1 MLHGLTG
8 RRTYGVLPFQHG
20 LGIDEEDGL
29 RVSLRGAVRESV
41 VAPPVGDDVLRVA
54 VCAVPLMSNFTD
66 VDALAAE
73 PGVVV
78 RFVDR
83 AEELVDADLVVV
95 PGTRGTVRALRW
107 LRERGL
113 ADALARRAAEGRP
126 VLGICGGFQVL
137 GEHIEDD
144 VESREG
150 SVAGLGLLPV
160 RVRFAREKTLARPVG
175 EALGEPV
182 EGYEIHHG
190 VAEVAGGEAFL
201 DGCRVGEMWGTHW
214 HGSLE
219 SDGFRRRFLAGWRGR
234 PAPLRPRARTSFA
247 ALREEQLDLLGDL
260 IEEHADTDALLSL
273 IEKGAPAGLPFIA
286 PGAPVTGGPGTRP
299 RPPRPLPERSFECHH
314 APRHQ
319 GGPVST
325 PYPFTALV
333 GQDDLRL
340 ALLLNAVSPAVG
352 GVLVRGEKGTA
363 KSTAVRALS
372 ALLPEVP
379 VVAGCRFSLRPG
391 RRRPEL
397 PRRPARGGRRA
408 ARPARMVELPVGAS
422 EDRLVGALDIERALA
437 EGVKAFE
444 PGLLA
449 DAHRGILYVDE
460 VNLLHDH
467 LVDLLLDAAAMG
479 ASYVERE
486 GVSVRHAARFLLVG
500 TMNPEEGELR
510 PQLLDRFGLTVEVA
524 ASRETDQRV
533 EVVRRRLAHDDDPEA
548 FAGRWADE
556 EAALRD
562 RVVAAR
568 ALLPQVVLGDGALR
582 QIAATCAAFEVDGM
596 RADIV
601 MARTAT
607 ALAAWAGRTD
617 VRSEDVRQAAL
628 LALPHRRRRNPFDAP
643 GLDEDKLDETLD
655 EAREDDAPEPPGSP
669 EPPEGDDDPDG
680 GPGGGGGQPPADGG
694 PDSPG
699 LPPQQ
704 SRDQAED
711 RNQGEGAGQEDA
723 PAPQAPAAGGPG
735 EQGAVSAA
743 EPFRTRM
750 LSVPGIG
757 EGAAGRRSRARTE
770 HGRTTGSRRPRGAL
784 TKLHLAATV
793 QAAAPHQRA
802 RGRSGTGLV
811 VRRDD
816 LRQAT
821 REGREGNLVLFVV
834 DASGSMAA
842 RQRMS
847 AVKGAVLSLLLDAYQ
862 RRDKVGL
869 VTFRGSA
876 AEVAL
881 PPTSSVDAAAAR
893 LETLPTG
900 GRTPLAAGLLRAHD
914 VLRVERLRDAARR
927 PLLVVVTD
935 GRATG
940 GVEPVAQAGRAA
952 RLFAA
957 DGVAS
962 VVVDC
967 ESGYV
972 RLGLAG
978 QLAGELGGT
987 AVTLDELRAD
997 SIAGLVKDV
1006 QGHGNHSRK
1015 AA

>member
-1 MLHGLTG
+1 M
-8 RRTYGVLPFQHG
+8 
-20 LGIDEEDGL
+20 
-29 RVSLRGAVRESV
+29 
-41 VAPPVGDDVLRVA
+41 
-54 VCAVPLMSNFTD
+54 
-66 VDALAAE
+66 
-73 PGVVV
+73 
-78 RFVDR
+78 
-83 AEELVDADLVVV
+83 
-95 PGTRGTVRALRW
+95 
-107 LRERGL
+107 
-113 ADALARRAAEGRP
+113 
-126 VLGICGGFQVL
+126 
-137 GEHIEDD
+137 
-144 VESREG
+144 
-150 SVAGLGLLPV
+150 
-160 RVRFAREKTLARPVG
+160 
-175 EALGEPV
+175 
-182 EGYEIHHG
+182 
-190 VAEVAGGEAFL
+190 
-201 DGCRVGEMWGTHW
+201 
-214 HGSLE
+214 
-219 SDGFRRRFLAGWRGR
+219 
-234 PAPLRPRARTSFA
+234 
-247 ALREEQLDLLGDL
+247 
-260 IEEHADTDALLSL
+260 
-273 IEKGAPAGLPFIA
+273 
-286 PGAPVTGGPGTRP
+286 
-299 RPPRPLPERSFECHH
+299 
-314 APRHQ
+314 
-319 GGPVST
+319 ST
-325 PYPFTALV
+325 PFPFTAVV

-372 ALLPEVP
+372 ALMPHVDVVP
-379 VVAGCRFSLRPG
+379 GCRFSCAPNAPDPACPDGPHEAGPG
-391 RRRPEL
+391 VP
-397 PRRPARGGRRA
+397 
-408 ARPARMVELPVGAS
+408 RPARMVELPVGAS
-422 EDRLVGALDIERALA
+422 EDRLVGALDIERALS

-449 DAHRGILYVDE
+449 DAHRGLLYVDE

-524 ASRETDQRV
+524 ASRDPDQRV
-533 EVVRRRLAHDDDPEA
+533 EVVRRRLAYDDDPEG
-548 FAGRWADE
+548 FATRWAE
-556 EAALRD
+556 EESDVRARI
-562 RVVAAR
+562 VAAR
-568 ALLPQVVLGDGALR
+568 ELLPSVRLGDGALR

-617 VRSEDVRQAAL
+617 VLAEDVRRAAL

-643 GLDEDKLDETLD
+643 GLDEDKLDETMEEFASD
-655 EAREDDAPEPPGSP
+655 EDGL
-669 EPPEGDDDPDG
+669 GDSGDSGDSGDEDPDPD
-680 GPGGGGGQPPADGG
+680 GPGGGGGGGRPPQDGPDGG
-694 PDSPG
+694 DSDSGDGGSDGSGEVP
-699 LPPQQ
+699 
-704 SRDQAED
+704 A
-711 RNQGEGAGQEDA
+711 QGEA
-723 PAPQAPAAGGPG
+723 PANESENGRAPSSGVG
-735 EQGAVSAA
+735 EQSPVRAA
-743 EPFRTRM
+743 EPFRTKV
-750 LSVPGIG
+750 LSVPGLG

-770 HGRTTGSRRPRGAL
+770 HGRTTGARRPRGAL

-802 RGRSGTGLV
+802 RGRSGPGLV

-842 RQRMS
+842 RQRMG

-869 VTFRGSA
+869 VTFRGST

-881 PPTSSVDAAAAR
+881 PPTSSVDAAAVR
-893 LETLPTG
+893 LESLPTG

-914 VLRVERLRDAARR
+914 VLRVERLRDPARR
-927 PLLVVVTD
+927 ALVVLVTD

-940 GVEPVAQAGRAA
+940 GPEPVALAGRAA

-957 DGVAS
+957 DKVAS

-967 ESGYV
+967 ESGLV

-978 QLAGELGGT
+978 RLAGELGGT

-997 SIAGLVKDV
+997 SIAGLVRDV
-1006 QGHGNHSRK
+1006 QSGSRGNSQGSQGNGRK

>member
-1 MLHGLTG
+1 MT
-8 RRTYGVLPFQHG
+8 TPF
-20 LGIDEEDGL
+20 
-29 RVSLRGAVRESV
+29 
-41 VAPPVGDDVLRVA
+41 
-54 VCAVPLMSNFTD
+54 
-66 VDALAAE
+66 
-73 PGVVV
+73 
-78 RFVDR
+78 
-83 AEELVDADLVVV
+83 
-95 PGTRGTVRALRW
+95 
-107 LRERGL
+107 
-113 ADALARRAAEGRP
+113 
-126 VLGICGGFQVL
+126 
-137 GEHIEDD
+137 
-144 VESREG
+144 
-150 SVAGLGLLPV
+150 
-160 RVRFAREKTLARPVG
+160 
-175 EALGEPV
+175 
-182 EGYEIHHG
+182 
-190 VAEVAGGEAFL
+190 
-201 DGCRVGEMWGTHW
+201 
-214 HGSLE
+214 
-219 SDGFRRRFLAGWRGR
+219 
-234 PAPLRPRARTSFA
+234 
-247 ALREEQLDLLGDL
+247 
-260 IEEHADTDALLSL
+260 
-273 IEKGAPAGLPFIA
+273 
-286 PGAPVTGGPGTRP
+286 
-299 RPPRPLPERSFECHH
+299 
-314 APRHQ
+314 
-319 GGPVST
+319 
-325 PYPFTALV
+325 PFTAVV

-379 VVAGCRFSLRPG
+379 VVPGCRFSCDPASPDPG
-391 RRRPEL
+391 CPDGPHE
-397 PRRPARGGRRA
+397 AGGGA
-408 ARPARMVELPVGAS
+408 ERPARMVELPVGAS
-422 EDRLVGALDIERALA
+422 EDRLVGALDIERALS

-524 ASRETDQRV
+524 ASREPDQRV
-533 EVVRRRLAHDDDPEA
+533 EVVRRRLAYDDDPA
-548 FAGRWADE
+548 GFAARWAEE
-556 EAALRD
+556 EAAVRA
-562 RVVAAR
+562 RIVAAR
-568 ALLPQVVLGDGALR
+568 ELLPSVRLGDGALR

-617 VRSEDVRQAAL
+617 VLAEDVRQAAL

-643 GLDEDKLDETLD
+643 GLDEDKLDETL
-655 EAREDDAPEPPGSP
+655 EEFGGSD
-669 EPPEGDDDPDG
+669 DDDPDPDPG
-680 GPGGGGGQPPADGG
+680 PDGPGGGGGQPEPDDAPQGDGDTAAR
-694 PDSPG
+694 PE
-699 LPPQQ
+699 
-704 SRDQAED
+704 A
-711 RNQGEGAGQEDA
+711 GEGGQ
-723 PAPQAPAAGGPG
+723 PQPSGAG
-735 EQGAVSAA
+735 EQSPARAS
-743 EPFRTRM
+743 EPFRTKV

-770 HGRTTGSRRPRGAL
+770 HGRTTGARRPRGAL

-802 RGRSGTGLV
+802 RGRSGPGLV
-811 VRRDD
+811 VHRDD

-869 VTFRGSA
+869 VTFRGTDA
-876 AEVAL
+876 DVAL

-914 VLRVERLRDAARR
+914 VLRVERLRDPARR
-927 PLLVVVTD
+927 PLVVLVTD

-940 GVEPVAQAGRAA
+940 GPEPVALAGRAA

-967 ESGYV
+967 ESGPV

-1006 QGHGNHSRK
+1006 QRR

>member
-1 MLHGLTG
+1 M
-8 RRTYGVLPFQHG
+8 
-20 LGIDEEDGL
+20 
-29 RVSLRGAVRESV
+29 
-41 VAPPVGDDVLRVA
+41 
-54 VCAVPLMSNFTD
+54 
-66 VDALAAE
+66 
-73 PGVVV
+73 
-78 RFVDR
+78 
-83 AEELVDADLVVV
+83 
-95 PGTRGTVRALRW
+95 
-107 LRERGL
+107 
-113 ADALARRAAEGRP
+113 
-126 VLGICGGFQVL
+126 
-137 GEHIEDD
+137 
-144 VESREG
+144 
-150 SVAGLGLLPV
+150 
-160 RVRFAREKTLARPVG
+160 
-175 EALGEPV
+175 
-182 EGYEIHHG
+182 
-190 VAEVAGGEAFL
+190 
-201 DGCRVGEMWGTHW
+201 
-214 HGSLE
+214 
-219 SDGFRRRFLAGWRGR
+219 
-234 PAPLRPRARTSFA
+234 
-247 ALREEQLDLLGDL
+247 
-260 IEEHADTDALLSL
+260 
-273 IEKGAPAGLPFIA
+273 
-286 PGAPVTGGPGTRP
+286 
-299 RPPRPLPERSFECHH
+299 
-314 APRHQ
+314 
-319 GGPVST
+319 ST
-325 PYPFTALV
+325 PFPFTAVV

-372 ALLPEVP
+372 ALLPPVD
-379 VVAGCRFSLRPG
+379 VVAGCRFSCDPAAPDPSCPDGPHHPPG
-391 RRRPEL
+391 AFES
-397 PRRPARGGRRA
+397 
-408 ARPARMVELPVGAS
+408 RPARMVELPVGAS

-524 ASRETDQRV
+524 ASREPDLRV
-533 EVVRRRLAHDDDPEA
+533 EVVRRRLAYDDDPA
-548 FAGRWADE
+548 GFAARWADE
-556 EAALRD
+556 EAAVRH
-562 RVVAAR
+562 RIVAAR
-568 ALLPQVVLGDGALR
+568 ELLPSVRLGDGALR

-607 ALAAWAGRTD
+607 ALAAWAGRT
-617 VRSEDVRQAAL
+617 VVLAEDVRQAAL

-643 GLDEDKLDETLD
+643 GLDEDRLDETLAEFSGQD
-655 EAREDDAPEPPGSP
+655 EDER
-669 EPPEGDDDPDG
+669 DDDPDPD
-680 GPGGGGGQPPADGG
+680 GPGGGGGRPAPEDGG
-694 PDSPG
+694 PRGGDTGARPEAG
-699 LPPQQ
+699 EDGEPQ
-704 SRDQAED
+704 AA
-711 RNQGEGAGQEDA
+711 GAG
-723 PAPQAPAAGGPG
+723 
-735 EQGAVSAA
+735 EQSPVRAA
-743 EPFRTRM
+743 EPFRTKV

-770 HGRTTGSRRPRGAL
+770 HGRTTGARRPRGAL
-784 TKLHLAATV
+784 TKLHLTATV
-793 QAAAPHQRA
+793 RAAAPHQRA
-802 RGRSGTGLV
+802 RGRSGPGLV

-816 LRQAT
+816 LRQAA

-876 AEVAL
+876 ADVAL

-893 LETLPTG
+893 LESLPTG
-900 GRTPLAAGLLRAHD
+900 GRTPLAAGLLKAHD
-914 VLRVERLRDAARR
+914 VLRVERLRDPARR
-927 PLLVVVTD
+927 ALVVVVTD

-940 GVEPVAQAGRAA
+940 GPEPVALAGRAA

-957 DGVAS
+957 DGIAS

-967 ESGYV
+967 ESGPV

-1006 QGHGNHSRK
+1006 QRR

>member
-1 MLHGLTG
+1 M
-8 RRTYGVLPFQHG
+8 
-20 LGIDEEDGL
+20 
-29 RVSLRGAVRESV
+29 
-41 VAPPVGDDVLRVA
+41 
-54 VCAVPLMSNFTD
+54 
-66 VDALAAE
+66 
-73 PGVVV
+73 
-78 RFVDR
+78 
-83 AEELVDADLVVV
+83 
-95 PGTRGTVRALRW
+95 
-107 LRERGL
+107 
-113 ADALARRAAEGRP
+113 
-126 VLGICGGFQVL
+126 
-137 GEHIEDD
+137 
-144 VESREG
+144 
-150 SVAGLGLLPV
+150 
-160 RVRFAREKTLARPVG
+160 
-175 EALGEPV
+175 
-182 EGYEIHHG
+182 
-190 VAEVAGGEAFL
+190 
-201 DGCRVGEMWGTHW
+201 
-214 HGSLE
+214 
-219 SDGFRRRFLAGWRGR
+219 
-234 PAPLRPRARTSFA
+234 
-247 ALREEQLDLLGDL
+247 
-260 IEEHADTDALLSL
+260 
-273 IEKGAPAGLPFIA
+273 
-286 PGAPVTGGPGTRP
+286 
-299 RPPRPLPERSFECHH
+299 
-314 APRHQ
+314 
-319 GGPVST
+319 ST
-325 PYPFTALV
+325 PFPFTAVV

-372 ALLPEVP
+372 ALLPEVD
-379 VVAGCRFSLRPG
+379 VVPGCRFSCDPG
-391 RRRPEL
+391 SPD
-397 PRRPARGGRRA
+397 A
-408 ARPARMVELPVGAS
+408 ACPDGPHAPGASGSRPARMVELPVGAS
-422 EDRLVGALDIERALA
+422 EDRLVGALDIERALS

-486 GVSVRHAARFLLVG
+486 GVSVRHASRFLLVG

-524 ASRETDQRV
+524 ASREPDQRV
-533 EVVRRRLAHDDDPEA
+533 EVVRRRLAYDDDPA
-548 FAGRWADE
+548 GFAARWAGE
-556 EAALRD
+556 EAAVRQ

-568 ALLPQVVLGDGALR
+568 ALLPSVRLGDGALR

-607 ALAAWAGRTD
+607 ALAAWAGRSD
-617 VRSEDVRQAAL
+617 VLAEDVRQAAL

-643 GLDEDKLDETLD
+643 GLDEDKLDETLEEFGGQD
-655 EAREDDAPEPPGSP
+655 P
-669 EPPEGDDDPDG
+669 GDDDPDDPGPGG
-680 GPGGGGGQPPADGG
+680 GPGGQPEPGDAPGGDGDTAAR
-694 PDSPG
+694 PE
-699 LPPQQ
+699 
-704 SRDQAED
+704 A
-711 RNQGEGAGQEDA
+711 GEGGEPRPSGA
-723 PAPQAPAAGGPG
+723 G
-735 EQGAVSAA
+735 EQSPVRAA
-743 EPFRTRM
+743 EPFRAKV
-750 LSVPGIG
+750 LSVPGLG

-770 HGRTTGSRRPRGAL
+770 HGRTTGARRPRGAL

-793 QAAAPHQRA
+793 RAAAPHQRA
-802 RGRSGTGLV
+802 RGRSGPGLV

-842 RQRMS
+842 RRRMG

-876 AEVAL
+876 ADVAL

-893 LETLPTG
+893 LESLPTG
-900 GRTPLAAGLLRAHD
+900 GRTPLAAGLLRAHE
-914 VLRVERLRDAARR
+914 VLRVERLRDPARR
-927 PLLVVVTD
+927 ALVVVVTD

-940 GVEPVAQAGRAA
+940 GPEPVALASRAA

-957 DGVAS
+957 EQVAS

-967 ESGYV
+967 ESGPV

-978 QLAGELGGT
+978 RLADELGGT

-1006 QGHGNHSRK
+1006 QRR

>member
-1 MLHGLTG
+1 MT
-8 RRTYGVLPFQHG
+8 TPF
-20 LGIDEEDGL
+20 
-29 RVSLRGAVRESV
+29 
-41 VAPPVGDDVLRVA
+41 
-54 VCAVPLMSNFTD
+54 
-66 VDALAAE
+66 
-73 PGVVV
+73 
-78 RFVDR
+78 
-83 AEELVDADLVVV
+83 
-95 PGTRGTVRALRW
+95 
-107 LRERGL
+107 
-113 ADALARRAAEGRP
+113 
-126 VLGICGGFQVL
+126 
-137 GEHIEDD
+137 
-144 VESREG
+144 
-150 SVAGLGLLPV
+150 
-160 RVRFAREKTLARPVG
+160 
-175 EALGEPV
+175 
-182 EGYEIHHG
+182 
-190 VAEVAGGEAFL
+190 
-201 DGCRVGEMWGTHW
+201 
-214 HGSLE
+214 
-219 SDGFRRRFLAGWRGR
+219 
-234 PAPLRPRARTSFA
+234 
-247 ALREEQLDLLGDL
+247 
-260 IEEHADTDALLSL
+260 
-273 IEKGAPAGLPFIA
+273 
-286 PGAPVTGGPGTRP
+286 
-299 RPPRPLPERSFECHH
+299 
-314 APRHQ
+314 
-319 GGPVST
+319 
-325 PYPFTALV
+325 PFTAVV

-340 ALLLNAVSPAVG
+340 ALLLNAVSPSVG

-363 KSTAVRALS
+363 KSTAVRALTS
-372 ALLPEVP
+372 LLPEVA
-379 VVAGCRFSLRPG
+379 VVPGCRFSCDPLSPD
-391 RRRPEL
+391 
-397 PRRPARGGRRA
+397 PACPDGPHEGGGGGA
-408 ARPARMVELPVGAS
+408 SRPARMVELPVGAS

-449 DAHRGILYVDE
+449 AAHRGILYVDE

-524 ASRETDQRV
+524 ASREPDERV
-533 EVVRRRLAHDDDPEA
+533 EVVRRRLAYDDDPAA
-548 FAGRWADE
+548 FAARWADE
-556 EAALRD
+556 EAAVRQ
-562 RVVAAR
+562 RIVAAR
-568 ALLPQVVLGDGALR
+568 ELLPSVRLGDGALR

-617 VRSEDVRQAAL
+617 VLAEDVRQAAL

-643 GLDEDKLDETLD
+643 GLDEDKLDETLEEFSD
-655 EAREDDAPEPPGSP
+655 SS
-669 EPPEGDDDPDG
+669 GDDDPDPDGDGSGPG
-680 GPGGGGGQPPADGG
+680 GPGGGGQPEPDEGPAGDGAG
-694 PDSPG
+694 ARP
-699 LPPQQ
+699 
-704 SRDQAED
+704 EE
-711 RNQGEGAGQEDA
+711 GEGA
-723 PAPQAPAAGGPG
+723 PAPGGGG
-735 EQGAVSAA
+735 EQSPVRAA
-743 EPFRTRM
+743 EPFRTKV

-770 HGRTTGSRRPRGAL
+770 HGRTTGAHRPRGAL

-802 RGRSGTGLV
+802 RGRSGRGLV

-816 LRQAT
+816 LRQAA

-876 AEVAL
+876 ADVAL

-893 LETLPTG
+893 LESLPTG
-900 GRTPLAAGLLRAHD
+900 GRTPLAAGLLKAHD
-914 VLRVERLRDAARR
+914 VLRVERLRDPARR
-927 PLLVVVTD
+927 ALVVVVTD

-940 GVEPVAQAGRAA
+940 GPEPVALASRAA

-957 DGVAS
+957 EGVAS

-967 ESGYV
+967 ESGPV

-978 QLAGELGGT
+978 RLAGELGGS

-997 SIAGLVKDV
+997 SIAGLVKDE
-1006 QGHGNHSRK
+1006 QRR

>member
-1 MLHGLTG
+1 M
-8 RRTYGVLPFQHG
+8 
-20 LGIDEEDGL
+20 
-29 RVSLRGAVRESV
+29 
-41 VAPPVGDDVLRVA
+41 
-54 VCAVPLMSNFTD
+54 
-66 VDALAAE
+66 
-73 PGVVV
+73 
-78 RFVDR
+78 
-83 AEELVDADLVVV
+83 
-95 PGTRGTVRALRW
+95 
-107 LRERGL
+107 
-113 ADALARRAAEGRP
+113 
-126 VLGICGGFQVL
+126 
-137 GEHIEDD
+137 
-144 VESREG
+144 
-150 SVAGLGLLPV
+150 
-160 RVRFAREKTLARPVG
+160 
-175 EALGEPV
+175 
-182 EGYEIHHG
+182 
-190 VAEVAGGEAFL
+190 
-201 DGCRVGEMWGTHW
+201 
-214 HGSLE
+214 
-219 SDGFRRRFLAGWRGR
+219 
-234 PAPLRPRARTSFA
+234 
-247 ALREEQLDLLGDL
+247 
-260 IEEHADTDALLSL
+260 
-273 IEKGAPAGLPFIA
+273 
-286 PGAPVTGGPGTRP
+286 
-299 RPPRPLPERSFECHH
+299 
-314 APRHQ
+314 
-319 GGPVST
+319 ST

-372 ALLPEVP
+372 ALMPEVE
-379 VVAGCRFSLRPG
+379 VVAGCRFSCAPG
-391 RRRPEL
+391 APD
-397 PRRPARGGRRA
+397 PACPDGPHPSGPGTSRA
-408 ARPARMVELPVGAS
+408 ARMVELPVGAS

-524 ASRETDQRV
+524 ASREPDQRV
-533 EVVRRRLAHDDDPEA
+533 EVVKRRLAYDDDPEG
-548 FAGRWADE
+548 FAGKWEQE
-556 EAALRD
+556 ESAVRARI
-562 RVVAAR
+562 VAAR
-568 ALLPQVVLGDGALR
+568 DLLPSVRLGDAALR

-617 VRSEDVRQAAL
+617 VLAEDVRQAAL

-643 GLDEDKLDETLD
+643 GLDEDKLDDTLEEFGGQDD
-655 EAREDDAPEPPGSP
+655 EP
-669 EPPEGDDDPDG
+669 DPDG
-680 GPGGGGGQPPADGG
+680 DGGGDGGGDGPGGGGGRPPQDAPEGDG
-694 PDSPG
+694 PDAG
-699 LPPQQ
+699 
-704 SRDQAED
+704 DD
-711 RNQGEGAGQEDA
+711 RAADIPAQGKPSDSGERKA
-723 PAPQAPAAGGPG
+723 PAGGG
-735 EQGAVSAA
+735 EQTAA
-743 EPFRTRM
+743 RASEPFRTKM
-750 LSVPGIG
+750 LSVPGLG

-770 HGRTTGSRRPRGAL
+770 HGRTTGARRPRGAL

-802 RGRSGTGLV
+802 RGRSGPGLV

-869 VTFRGSA
+869 VTFRGSSA
-876 AEVAL
+876 DVAL
-881 PPTSSVDAAAAR
+881 PPTSSVDAAAVR
-893 LETLPTG
+893 LESLPTG
-900 GRTPLAAGLLRAHD
+900 GRTPLSAGLLKAHE
-914 VLRVERLRDAARR
+914 VLRVERLRDPARR
-927 PLLVVVTD
+927 PLVVVVTD

-940 GVEPVAQAGRAA
+940 GPEPVALAGRAA
-952 RLFAA
+952 RLLAA
-957 DGVAS
+957 EGTAS

-967 ESGYV
+967 ESGPV

-978 QLAGELGGT
+978 RLAGELGGT

-997 SIAGLVKDV
+997 SIAGLVKERQA
-1006 QGHGNHSRK
+1006 QGLQSNSRRV
-1015 AA
+1015 A

>member
-1 MLHGLTG
+1 
-8 RRTYGVLPFQHG
+8 
-20 LGIDEEDGL
+20 
-29 RVSLRGAVRESV
+29 
-41 VAPPVGDDVLRVA
+41 
-54 VCAVPLMSNFTD
+54 MS
-66 VDALAAE
+66 
-73 PGVVV
+73 
-78 RFVDR
+78 
-83 AEELVDADLVVV
+83 
-95 PGTRGTVRALRW
+95 TR
-107 LRERGL
+107 
-113 ADALARRAAEGRP
+113 
-126 VLGICGGFQVL
+126 
-137 GEHIEDD
+137 
-144 VESREG
+144 
-150 SVAGLGLLPV
+150 
-160 RVRFAREKTLARPVG
+160 
-175 EALGEPV
+175 
-182 EGYEIHHG
+182 
-190 VAEVAGGEAFL
+190 
-201 DGCRVGEMWGTHW
+201 
-214 HGSLE
+214 
-219 SDGFRRRFLAGWRGR
+219 
-234 PAPLRPRARTSFA
+234 
-247 ALREEQLDLLGDL
+247 
-260 IEEHADTDALLSL
+260 
-273 IEKGAPAGLPFIA
+273 
-286 PGAPVTGGPGTRP
+286 
-299 RPPRPLPERSFECHH
+299 
-314 APRHQ
+314 
-319 GGPVST
+319 
-325 PYPFTALV
+325 YPFTAVV
-333 GQDDLRL
+333 GMDDLRL

-363 KSTAVRALS
+363 KSTAVRAL
-372 ALLPEVP
+372 AELLPEVA
-379 VVAGCRFSLRPG
+379 VVAGCRFSCDPASPDPG
-391 RRRPEL
+391 CPDGPHGEG
-397 PRRPARGGRRA
+397 ARE

-479 ASYVERE
+479 SSYVERE

-524 ASRETDQRV
+524 ASREPEQRV
-533 EVVRRRLAHDDDPEA
+533 EVVRRRLAFDDDPAA
-548 FAGRWADE
+548 FAARWAGE
-556 EAALRD
+556 ETALRE
-562 RVVAAR
+562 RIAAAR
-568 ALLPQVVLGDGALR
+568 TLLPEVTLGDTVLL

-607 ALAAWAGRTD
+607 ALAAWAGRTE
-617 VRSEDVRQAAL
+617 VTSEDVRQAAL

-643 GLDEDKLDETLD
+643 GLDQDKLDETLEQFTGDD
-655 EAREDDAPEPPGSP
+655 EP
-669 EPPEGDDDPDG
+669 DDDPDPQGPGDG
-680 GPGGGGGQPPADGG
+680 GPGGGGGI
-694 PDSPG
+694 
-699 LPPQQ
+699 PPQG
-704 SRDQAED
+704 DGPAPED
-711 RNQGEGAGQEDA
+711 TSDAPGNAPGDA
-723 PAPQAPAAGGPG
+723 PAPAPRNDAAEAG
-735 EQGAVSAA
+735 ERAAVKAA
-743 EPFRTRM
+743 EPFRTKM
-750 LSVPGIG
+750 LSVPGLG

-770 HGRTTGSRRPRGAL
+770 HGRTTGAIRPRGAL

-802 RGRSGTGLV
+802 RGRSGPGLV

-869 VTFRGSA
+869 VTFRGRA

-893 LETLPTG
+893 LEQLPTG
-900 GRTPLAAGLLRAHD
+900 GRTPLSAGLLKAHD
-914 VLRVERLRDAARR
+914 VLRVERLRDPSRR

-940 GVEPVAQAGRAA
+940 GGADPVALAARAA
-952 RLFAA
+952 RLHAA
-957 DGVAS
+957 DGTAA

-967 ESGYV
+967 ETGPV

-978 QLAGELGGT
+978 NLARELDGT

-997 SIAGLVKDV
+997 SIAGLVRDV
-1006 QGHGNHSRK
+1006 QGNHSARR

>member
-1 MLHGLTG
+1 M
-8 RRTYGVLPFQHG
+8 
-20 LGIDEEDGL
+20 
-29 RVSLRGAVRESV
+29 
-41 VAPPVGDDVLRVA
+41 
-54 VCAVPLMSNFTD
+54 
-66 VDALAAE
+66 
-73 PGVVV
+73 
-78 RFVDR
+78 
-83 AEELVDADLVVV
+83 
-95 PGTRGTVRALRW
+95 
-107 LRERGL
+107 
-113 ADALARRAAEGRP
+113 
-126 VLGICGGFQVL
+126 
-137 GEHIEDD
+137 
-144 VESREG
+144 
-150 SVAGLGLLPV
+150 
-160 RVRFAREKTLARPVG
+160 
-175 EALGEPV
+175 
-182 EGYEIHHG
+182 
-190 VAEVAGGEAFL
+190 
-201 DGCRVGEMWGTHW
+201 
-214 HGSLE
+214 
-219 SDGFRRRFLAGWRGR
+219 
-234 PAPLRPRARTSFA
+234 
-247 ALREEQLDLLGDL
+247 
-260 IEEHADTDALLSL
+260 
-273 IEKGAPAGLPFIA
+273 
-286 PGAPVTGGPGTRP
+286 
-299 RPPRPLPERSFECHH
+299 
-314 APRHQ
+314 
-319 GGPVST
+319 ST
-325 PYPFTALV
+325 PFPFTAVV

-372 ALLPEVP
+372 ALMPQVD
-379 VVAGCRFSLRPG
+379 VVAGCRFSCAPASPDPACPDGPHEPG
-391 RRRPEL
+391 T
-397 PRRPARGGRRA
+397 GTQ
-408 ARPARMVELPVGAS
+408 RPARMVELPVGAS

-524 ASRETDQRV
+524 ASREPDQRV
-533 EVVRRRLAHDDDPEA
+533 EVVRRRLAYDDDPDG
-548 FAGRWADE
+548 FAQRWADE
-556 EAALRD
+556 ESAVRARI
-562 RVVAAR
+562 VAAR
-568 ALLPQVVLGDGALR
+568 ELLPSVRLGDGALR

-607 ALAAWAGRTD
+607 ALAAWAGRTE
-617 VRSEDVRQAAL
+617 VLAEDVRQAAL

-643 GLDEDKLDETLD
+643 GLDEDKLDETLEEFGGQD
-655 EAREDDAPEPPGSP
+655 GD
-669 EPPEGDDDPDG
+669 GDDEPDPDG
-680 GPGGGGGQPPADGG
+680 PGGGGQPPQDG
-694 PDSPG
+694 PDDGCASQAPG
-699 LPPQQ
+699 
-704 SRDQAED
+704 
-711 RNQGEGAGQEDA
+711 DA
-723 PAPQAPAAGGPG
+723 PAQPEAGEGGQPRAGG
-735 EQGAVSAA
+735 EQSPVRAA
-743 EPFRTRM
+743 EPFRTKV
-750 LSVPGIG
+750 LSVPGLG

-770 HGRTTGSRRPRGAL
+770 HGRTTGSRRPQGAL

-802 RGRSGTGLV
+802 RGRSGRGLV

-893 LETLPTG
+893 LESLPTG

-927 PLLVVVTD
+927 PLVVVVTD

-940 GVEPVAQAGRAA
+940 GPEPVALAGRAA

-967 ESGYV
+967 EAGPV

-997 SIAGLVKDV
+997 SIAGLVRDV
-1006 QGHGNHSRK
+1006 QGTSRR

>member
-1 MLHGLTG
+1 M
-8 RRTYGVLPFQHG
+8 
-20 LGIDEEDGL
+20 
-29 RVSLRGAVRESV
+29 
-41 VAPPVGDDVLRVA
+41 
-54 VCAVPLMSNFTD
+54 
-66 VDALAAE
+66 
-73 PGVVV
+73 
-78 RFVDR
+78 
-83 AEELVDADLVVV
+83 
-95 PGTRGTVRALRW
+95 
-107 LRERGL
+107 
-113 ADALARRAAEGRP
+113 
-126 VLGICGGFQVL
+126 
-137 GEHIEDD
+137 
-144 VESREG
+144 
-150 SVAGLGLLPV
+150 
-160 RVRFAREKTLARPVG
+160 
-175 EALGEPV
+175 
-182 EGYEIHHG
+182 
-190 VAEVAGGEAFL
+190 
-201 DGCRVGEMWGTHW
+201 
-214 HGSLE
+214 
-219 SDGFRRRFLAGWRGR
+219 
-234 PAPLRPRARTSFA
+234 
-247 ALREEQLDLLGDL
+247 
-260 IEEHADTDALLSL
+260 
-273 IEKGAPAGLPFIA
+273 
-286 PGAPVTGGPGTRP
+286 
-299 RPPRPLPERSFECHH
+299 
-314 APRHQ
+314 
-319 GGPVST
+319 ST
-325 PYPFTALV
+325 PYPFTAIV

-372 ALLPEVP
+372 ALLPEVD
-379 VVAGCRFSLRPG
+379 VIAGCRFSCA
-391 RRRPEL
+391 
-397 PRRPARGGRRA
+397 PASPDPACPDGPHETGSGTP
-408 ARPARMVELPVGAS
+408 RPARMVELPVGAS

-524 ASRETDQRV
+524 ASREPDQRV
-533 EVVRRRLAHDDDPEA
+533 EVVRRRLAYDDDPA
-548 FAGRWADE
+548 GFAARWADE
-556 EAALRD
+556 EATVRARI
-562 RVVAAR
+562 VAAR
-568 ALLPQVVLGDGALR
+568 ALLPSVRLGDGALR

-617 VRSEDVRQAAL
+617 VLAEDVRQAAL

-643 GLDEDKLDETLD
+643 GLDEDKLDETL
-655 EAREDDAPEPPGSP
+655 EEFS
-669 EPPEGDDDPDG
+669 GDDEPDPGPDGG
-680 GPGGGGGQPPADGG
+680 GPGGGGGQPAPDAGPQGGDTAARPETGEDGEPRASGSAEQSPA
-694 PDSPG
+694 
-699 LPPQQ
+699 
-704 SRDQAED
+704 R
-711 RNQGEGAGQEDA
+711 
-723 PAPQAPAAGGPG
+723 
-735 EQGAVSAA
+735 AA
-743 EPFRTRM
+743 EPFRTKV

-770 HGRTTGSRRPRGAL
+770 HGRTTGARRPQGKL
-784 TKLHLAATV
+784 SKLHLAATV

-802 RGRSGTGLV
+802 RGRSGPGLV

-893 LETLPTG
+893 LESLPTG
-900 GRTPLAAGLLRAHD
+900 GRTPLAAGLLKAHD

-927 PLLVVVTD
+927 PLVVVVTD

-940 GVEPVAQAGRAA
+940 GPEPVALAGRAA

-957 DGVAS
+957 GGVAS

-967 ESGYV
+967 ESGPV

-1006 QGHGNHSRK
+1006 QRR

>member
-1 MLHGLTG
+1 MT
-8 RRTYGVLPFQHG
+8 TPF
-20 LGIDEEDGL
+20 
-29 RVSLRGAVRESV
+29 
-41 VAPPVGDDVLRVA
+41 
-54 VCAVPLMSNFTD
+54 
-66 VDALAAE
+66 
-73 PGVVV
+73 
-78 RFVDR
+78 
-83 AEELVDADLVVV
+83 
-95 PGTRGTVRALRW
+95 
-107 LRERGL
+107 
-113 ADALARRAAEGRP
+113 
-126 VLGICGGFQVL
+126 
-137 GEHIEDD
+137 
-144 VESREG
+144 
-150 SVAGLGLLPV
+150 
-160 RVRFAREKTLARPVG
+160 
-175 EALGEPV
+175 
-182 EGYEIHHG
+182 
-190 VAEVAGGEAFL
+190 
-201 DGCRVGEMWGTHW
+201 
-214 HGSLE
+214 
-219 SDGFRRRFLAGWRGR
+219 
-234 PAPLRPRARTSFA
+234 
-247 ALREEQLDLLGDL
+247 
-260 IEEHADTDALLSL
+260 
-273 IEKGAPAGLPFIA
+273 
-286 PGAPVTGGPGTRP
+286 
-299 RPPRPLPERSFECHH
+299 
-314 APRHQ
+314 
-319 GGPVST
+319 
-325 PYPFTALV
+325 PFTAVV

-372 ALLPEVP
+372 ALLPAVAVVP
-379 VVAGCRFSLRPG
+379 GCRFSCD
-391 RRRPEL
+391 
-397 PRRPARGGRRA
+397 PASPDPQCPDGPHEAGGGTERA
-408 ARPARMVELPVGAS
+408 ARMVELPVGAS

-486 GVSVRHAARFLLVG
+486 GVSVRHAAKFLLVG

-524 ASRETDQRV
+524 ASREPDQRV
-533 EVVRRRLAHDDDPEA
+533 EVVRRRLAYDDDPA
-548 FAGRWADE
+548 GFAAKWARE
-556 EAALRD
+556 EAAVRQ
-562 RVVAAR
+562 RIVAAR
-568 ALLPQVVLGDGALR
+568 ELLPQVRLGDAALR

-617 VRSEDVRQAAL
+617 VLAEDVRQAAL

-643 GLDEDKLDETLD
+643 GLDEDKLDETLEQYSGD
-655 EAREDDAPEPPGSP
+655 VGDG
-669 EPPEGDDDPDG
+669 GDDEPDPD
-680 GPGGGGGQPPADGG
+680 GPGGGGQPAPDSGPQGDGGEAARPEAGEGGQP
-694 PDSPG
+694 
-699 LPPQQ
+699 
-704 SRDQAED
+704 QAS
-711 RNQGEGAGQEDA
+711 GAG
-723 PAPQAPAAGGPG
+723 
-735 EQGAVSAA
+735 EQSAVRAT
-743 EPFRTRM
+743 EPFRTKV

-770 HGRTTGSRRPRGAL
+770 HGRTTGARRPQGTL

-802 RGRSGTGLV
+802 RGRSGPGLV

-869 VTFRGSA
+869 VTFRGTS

-900 GRTPLAAGLLRAHD
+900 GRTPLAAGLLKAHE
-914 VLRVERLRDAARR
+914 VLRVERLRDPARR
-927 PLLVVVTD
+927 PLVVVVTD

-940 GVEPVAQAGRAA
+940 GPEPVALAGRAA

-957 DGVAS
+957 EQVAS

-967 ESGYV
+967 ESGPV

-997 SIAGLVKDV
+997 SIAGLVKGI
-1006 QGHGNHSRK
+1006 QGRR

>member
-1 MLHGLTG
+1 M
-8 RRTYGVLPFQHG
+8 
-20 LGIDEEDGL
+20 
-29 RVSLRGAVRESV
+29 
-41 VAPPVGDDVLRVA
+41 
-54 VCAVPLMSNFTD
+54 
-66 VDALAAE
+66 
-73 PGVVV
+73 
-78 RFVDR
+78 
-83 AEELVDADLVVV
+83 
-95 PGTRGTVRALRW
+95 
-107 LRERGL
+107 
-113 ADALARRAAEGRP
+113 
-126 VLGICGGFQVL
+126 
-137 GEHIEDD
+137 
-144 VESREG
+144 
-150 SVAGLGLLPV
+150 
-160 RVRFAREKTLARPVG
+160 
-175 EALGEPV
+175 
-182 EGYEIHHG
+182 
-190 VAEVAGGEAFL
+190 
-201 DGCRVGEMWGTHW
+201 
-214 HGSLE
+214 
-219 SDGFRRRFLAGWRGR
+219 
-234 PAPLRPRARTSFA
+234 
-247 ALREEQLDLLGDL
+247 
-260 IEEHADTDALLSL
+260 
-273 IEKGAPAGLPFIA
+273 
-286 PGAPVTGGPGTRP
+286 
-299 RPPRPLPERSFECHH
+299 
-314 APRHQ
+314 
-319 GGPVST
+319 ST
-325 PYPFTALV
+325 PFPFTAVV

-372 ALLPEVP
+372 ALLPEVS
-379 VVAGCRFSLRPG
+379 VVPGCRFSCD
-391 RRRPEL
+391 
-397 PRRPARGGRRA
+397 PAAPDASCPDGPHEAGA
-408 ARPARMVELPVGAS
+408 GASRPARMVELPVGAS

-524 ASRETDQRV
+524 ASREPDQRV
-533 EVVRRRLAHDDDPEA
+533 EVVRRRLAYDDDPA
-548 FAGRWADE
+548 GFAARWAQE
-556 EAALRD
+556 EAAVRQ
-562 RVVAAR
+562 RIVAAR
-568 ALLPQVVLGDGALR
+568 QLLPQVRLGDGALR

-617 VRSEDVRQAAL
+617 VLAEDVRQAAL

-643 GLDEDKLDETLD
+643 GLDEDKLDETL
-655 EAREDDAPEPPGSP
+655 EQFSGES
-669 EPPEGDDDPDG
+669 DDDPDPD
-680 GPGGGGGQPPADGG
+680 GPGGGGRPAPDSGPQDDGGGAARPETGEGGQPQASGAEE
-694 PDSPG
+694 
-699 LPPQQ
+699 QQ
-704 SRDQAED
+704 
-711 RNQGEGAGQEDA
+711 
-723 PAPQAPAAGGPG
+723 
-735 EQGAVSAA
+735 AVRAA
-743 EPFRTRM
+743 EPFRTKV
-750 LSVPGIG
+750 LSVPGLG

-770 HGRTTGSRRPRGAL
+770 HGRTTGARRPRGTL

-802 RGRSGTGLV
+802 RGRSGPGLV
-811 VRRDD
+811 LRRDD

-869 VTFRGSA
+869 VTFRGA
-876 AEVAL
+876 AADVAL

-893 LETLPTG
+893 LQSLPTG
-900 GRTPLAAGLLRAHD
+900 GRTPLAAGLLKAHE
-914 VLRVERLRDAARR
+914 VLRVERLRDPARR
-927 PLLVVVTD
+927 ALVVVVTD

-940 GVEPVAQAGRAA
+940 GPEPVALAGRAA

-957 DGVAS
+957 EGVAS

-967 ESGYV
+967 ESGPV

-997 SIAGLVKDV
+997 SIAGLVRDV
-1006 QGHGNHSRK
+1006 QGTSRR

>member
-1 MLHGLTG
+1 M
-8 RRTYGVLPFQHG
+8 
-20 LGIDEEDGL
+20 
-29 RVSLRGAVRESV
+29 
-41 VAPPVGDDVLRVA
+41 
-54 VCAVPLMSNFTD
+54 
-66 VDALAAE
+66 
-73 PGVVV
+73 
-78 RFVDR
+78 
-83 AEELVDADLVVV
+83 
-95 PGTRGTVRALRW
+95 
-107 LRERGL
+107 
-113 ADALARRAAEGRP
+113 
-126 VLGICGGFQVL
+126 
-137 GEHIEDD
+137 
-144 VESREG
+144 
-150 SVAGLGLLPV
+150 
-160 RVRFAREKTLARPVG
+160 
-175 EALGEPV
+175 
-182 EGYEIHHG
+182 
-190 VAEVAGGEAFL
+190 
-201 DGCRVGEMWGTHW
+201 
-214 HGSLE
+214 
-219 SDGFRRRFLAGWRGR
+219 
-234 PAPLRPRARTSFA
+234 
-247 ALREEQLDLLGDL
+247 
-260 IEEHADTDALLSL
+260 
-273 IEKGAPAGLPFIA
+273 
-286 PGAPVTGGPGTRP
+286 
-299 RPPRPLPERSFECHH
+299 
-314 APRHQ
+314 
-319 GGPVST
+319 ST
-325 PYPFTALV
+325 PFPFTAVV

-372 ALLPEVP
+372 ALMPQVDVVPE
-379 VVAGCRFSLRPG
+379 CRFSCDPG
-391 RRRPEL
+391 SPD
-397 PRRPARGGRRA
+397 PACPDGPHAPGTAGRS
-408 ARPARMVELPVGAS
+408 RPARMVELPVGAS
-422 EDRLVGALDIERALA
+422 EDRLVGALDIERALS

-510 PQLLDRFGLTVEVA
+510 PQLLDRFGLTVEVS
-524 ASRETDQRV
+524 ASREPEQRV
-533 EVVRRRLAHDDDPEA
+533 EVVRRRLAYDADPEG
-548 FAGRWADE
+548 FAARWADE
-556 EAALRD
+556 EADVRARI
-562 RVVAAR
+562 VAAR
-568 ALLPQVVLGDGALR
+568 ELLPSVRLGDGALR

-617 VRSEDVRQAAL
+617 VLAEDVRQAAL

-643 GLDEDKLDETLD
+643 GLDEDKLDETL
-655 EAREDDAPEPPGSP
+655 EEFS
-669 EPPEGDDDPDG
+669 GDDDPDPDPDQG
-680 GPGGGGGQPPADGG
+680 PEGPGGGGGQPEPDEG
-694 PDSPG
+694 PQGDDTG
-699 LPPQQ
+699 APPE
-704 SRDQAED
+704 A
-711 RNQGEGAGQEDA
+711 GENGQPQPSGAG
-723 PAPQAPAAGGPG
+723 
-735 EQGAVSAA
+735 EQSAVRAA
-743 EPFRTRM
+743 EPFRTKV

-757 EGAAGRRSRARTE
+757 EGATGRRSRARTE
-770 HGRTTGSRRPRGAL
+770 HGRTTGARRPRGAL

-802 RGRSGTGLV
+802 RGRSGPGLV

-869 VTFRGSA
+869 VTFRGSGA
-876 AEVAL
+876 DVAL

-893 LETLPTG
+893 LESLPTG

-914 VLRVERLRDAARR
+914 VLRVERLRDPARR
-927 PLLVVVTD
+927 PLVVLVTD

-940 GVEPVAQAGRAA
+940 GPEPVALAGRAA

-957 DGVAS
+957 EGVAS

-967 ESGYV
+967 ESGPV

-997 SIAGLVKDV
+997 SIAGLVRDV
-1006 QGHGNHSRK
+1006 QGTSRR

>member
-1 MLHGLTG
+1 MT
-8 RRTYGVLPFQHG
+8 TPF
-20 LGIDEEDGL
+20 
-29 RVSLRGAVRESV
+29 
-41 VAPPVGDDVLRVA
+41 
-54 VCAVPLMSNFTD
+54 
-66 VDALAAE
+66 
-73 PGVVV
+73 
-78 RFVDR
+78 
-83 AEELVDADLVVV
+83 
-95 PGTRGTVRALRW
+95 
-107 LRERGL
+107 
-113 ADALARRAAEGRP
+113 
-126 VLGICGGFQVL
+126 
-137 GEHIEDD
+137 
-144 VESREG
+144 
-150 SVAGLGLLPV
+150 
-160 RVRFAREKTLARPVG
+160 
-175 EALGEPV
+175 
-182 EGYEIHHG
+182 
-190 VAEVAGGEAFL
+190 
-201 DGCRVGEMWGTHW
+201 
-214 HGSLE
+214 
-219 SDGFRRRFLAGWRGR
+219 
-234 PAPLRPRARTSFA
+234 
-247 ALREEQLDLLGDL
+247 
-260 IEEHADTDALLSL
+260 
-273 IEKGAPAGLPFIA
+273 
-286 PGAPVTGGPGTRP
+286 
-299 RPPRPLPERSFECHH
+299 
-314 APRHQ
+314 
-319 GGPVST
+319 
-325 PYPFTALV
+325 PFTAVV

-379 VVAGCRFSLRPG
+379 VVAGCRFSCDPVKPDPG
-391 RRRPEL
+391 CPDGPHE
-397 PRRPARGGRRA
+397 PGNGTE
-408 ARPARMVELPVGAS
+408 RPARMVELPVGAS

-524 ASRETDQRV
+524 ASREPDQRV
-533 EVVRRRLAHDDDPEA
+533 EVVRRRLAYDDDPA
-548 FAGRWADE
+548 GFAARWAGE
-556 EAALRD
+556 EAAVRQ
-562 RVVAAR
+562 RIVAAR
-568 ALLPQVVLGDGALR
+568 ELLPRVRLGDAALR

-617 VRSEDVRQAAL
+617 VLAEDVRQAAL

-643 GLDEDKLDETLD
+643 GLDEDKLDETLEEFSGEAPD
-655 EAREDDAPEPPGSP
+655 E
-669 EPPEGDDDPDG
+669 DPDPD
-680 GPGGGGGQPPADGG
+680 GPGGGGGGQPSPESGPQGG
-694 PDSPG
+694 DTAARPE
-699 LPPQQ
+699 
-704 SRDQAED
+704 A
-711 RNQGEGAGQEDA
+711 GEGGE
-723 PAPQAPAAGGPG
+723 PQASGAG
-735 EQGAVSAA
+735 EQSPVRAA
-743 EPFRTRM
+743 EPFRTKV

-757 EGAAGRRSRARTE
+757 QGAAGRRSRARTE
-770 HGRTTGSRRPRGAL
+770 HGRTTGARRPRGTL

-802 RGRSGTGLV
+802 RGRSGPGLV

-816 LRQAT
+816 LRQAV

-842 RQRMS
+842 RQRMG

-869 VTFRGSA
+869 VTFRGAA

-893 LETLPTG
+893 LESLPTG
-900 GRTPLAAGLLRAHD
+900 GRTPLAAGLLKAHE

-927 PLLVVVTD
+927 ALVVVVTD

-940 GVEPVAQAGRAA
+940 GPEPLLLASRAA
-952 RLFAA
+952 GLFAA
-957 DGVAS
+957 GEVAS

-967 ESGYV
+967 ESGPV

-978 QLAGELGGT
+978 KLAGELGGT

-1006 QGHGNHSRK
+1006 QRR

>member
-1 MLHGLTG
+1 MT
-8 RRTYGVLPFQHG
+8 TPF
-20 LGIDEEDGL
+20 
-29 RVSLRGAVRESV
+29 
-41 VAPPVGDDVLRVA
+41 
-54 VCAVPLMSNFTD
+54 
-66 VDALAAE
+66 
-73 PGVVV
+73 
-78 RFVDR
+78 
-83 AEELVDADLVVV
+83 
-95 PGTRGTVRALRW
+95 
-107 LRERGL
+107 
-113 ADALARRAAEGRP
+113 
-126 VLGICGGFQVL
+126 
-137 GEHIEDD
+137 
-144 VESREG
+144 
-150 SVAGLGLLPV
+150 
-160 RVRFAREKTLARPVG
+160 
-175 EALGEPV
+175 
-182 EGYEIHHG
+182 
-190 VAEVAGGEAFL
+190 
-201 DGCRVGEMWGTHW
+201 
-214 HGSLE
+214 
-219 SDGFRRRFLAGWRGR
+219 
-234 PAPLRPRARTSFA
+234 
-247 ALREEQLDLLGDL
+247 
-260 IEEHADTDALLSL
+260 
-273 IEKGAPAGLPFIA
+273 
-286 PGAPVTGGPGTRP
+286 
-299 RPPRPLPERSFECHH
+299 
-314 APRHQ
+314 
-319 GGPVST
+319 
-325 PYPFTALV
+325 PFTAVV

-363 KSTAVRALS
+363 KSTAVRALA
-372 ALLPEVP
+372 ALLPEVA
-379 VVAGCRFSLRPG
+379 VVAGCRFSCDPAAPDPSCPDGPHEPGAGAQRPS
-391 RRRPEL
+391 
-397 PRRPARGGRRA
+397 
-408 ARPARMVELPVGAS
+408 RMVELPVGAS

-486 GVSVRHAARFLLVG
+486 GVSVRHASKFLLVG

-524 ASRETDQRV
+524 ASREPDQRV
-533 EVVRRRLAHDDDPEA
+533 EVVRRRLAYDDDPAA
-548 FAGRWADE
+548 FAARWAEE
-556 EAALRD
+556 EAAVRQ
-562 RVVAAR
+562 RIVAAR
-568 ALLPQVVLGDGALR
+568 KLLPQVRLGDGALR

-617 VRSEDVRQAAL
+617 VLAEDVRQAAL

-643 GLDEDKLDETLD
+643 GLDEDKLDETLEQFGGAED
-655 EAREDDAPEPPGSP
+655 EDP
-669 EPPEGDDDPDG
+669 DDDPGPD
-680 GPGGGGGQPPADGG
+680 GPGGGGGQPAPESGPQGDGKSAAQ
-694 PDSPG
+694 P
-699 LPPQQ
+699 
-704 SRDQAED
+704 ET
-711 RNQGEGAGQEDA
+711 GEGGQPQASGGQEQS
-723 PAPQAPAAGGPG
+723 P
-735 EQGAVSAA
+735 VRAA
-743 EPFRTRM
+743 EPFRTKA

-770 HGRTTGSRRPRGAL
+770 HGRTTGARRPQGVL
-784 TKLHLAATV
+784 SKLHLTATV

-802 RGRSGTGLV
+802 RGRSGPGLV
-811 VRRDD
+811 IRRDD

-869 VTFRGSA
+869 VTFRGASA
-876 AEVAL
+876 DVTL

-893 LETLPTG
+893 LERLPTG
-900 GRTPLAAGLLRAHD
+900 GRTPLAAGLLKAHE
-914 VLRVERLRDAARR
+914 VLRVERLRDPARR
-927 PLLVVVTD
+927 ALVVLVTD

-940 GVEPVAQAGRAA
+940 GPEPVALAGRAA

-957 DGVAS
+957 EGVAS

-967 ESGYV
+967 ESGPV

-997 SIAGLVKDV
+997 SIAGLVRDV
-1006 QGHGNHSRK
+1006 QGTSRR